1 VVGSRYAYREWF
13 SGIEDVPADTA
24 PAVASPRKA
33 TGITLAFESTAA
45 GSPLLVSVA
54 SPVWSGDRSEVL
66 GILSATVHLATFNEW
81 IAEAEGKK
89 NETGCPDRFAVLLNR
104 GQLVRHPCPAGETP
118 PKLPIARADYFETEE
133 VKSLVESAGS
143 ERYRDPLRGGR
154 SYFASMIRFREN
166 PEWTAVVEHDRLL
179 AMSPLSSLS
188 ESFGRLT
195 WLAAGVGLAV
205 VVGLWALLYHLIR
218 EEPAGGKRPPV
229 LSLGL

>member
-1 VVGSRYAYREWF
+1 
-13 SGIEDVPADTA
+13 
-24 PAVASPRKA
+24 
-33 TGITLAFESTAA
+33 
-45 GSPLLVSVA
+45 
-54 SPVWSGDRSEVL
+54 
-66 GILSATVHLATFNEW
+66 
-81 IAEAEGKK
+81 
-89 NETGCPDRFAVLLNR
+89 
-104 GQLVRHPCPAGETP
+104 
-118 PKLPIARADYFETEE
+118 
-133 VKSLVESAGS
+133 
-143 ERYRDPLRGGR
+143 
-154 SYFASMIRFREN
+154 MIRFREN